1 MHTYIERE
9 LTAAVIN
16 KLRTNPVVAIL
27 GPRQCGKSTLAKAI
41 LKNLKDTLFLDLERP
56 SDLNKLRDP
65 ELFFSSNKDKL
76 ICLDEIQRLSEI
88 FSVLRVIVDD
98 NNRYGQFLILGSAS
112 PDLIKQSSETLAG
125 RISYMELTPFLLEE
139 VNNKSKIPKNSLRT
153 LWIRGGFPRS
163 LLAKTDMQSYE
174 WRLDFIRNFLERDIP
189 NLGIK
194 IAPQNIHRFWCMF
207 AHSSGQVINKQK
219 IGSSLGISSHTVTDY
234 TDILEQTYMLRTL
247 SPFMKNL
254 KKRIIKSHKVYIRDT
269 GILHSLIEIETMND
283 LFSHPIFGQSWES
296 FVVEQ
301 VLSSIENVSSYFYR
315 NSNGNEI
322 DLILEKK
329 NKLIAVEVKSSASP
343 EVTKGFF
350 IALKD
355 LKINDAWIIA
365 PVDDKYP
372 ISESISVAPLTEFI
386 SYLKAL

>member
-9 LTAAVIN
+9 LTSTITS
-16 KLRTNPVVAIL
+16 KLKANPVVAIL

-41 LKNLKDTLFLDLERP
+41 LKDLKNTLFLDLERS

-65 ELFFSSNKDKL
+65 ELFFASNKDKL
-76 ICLDEIQRLSEI
+76 ICLDEIQRLPEI
-88 FSVLRVIVDD
+88 FSVLRAIVDSND
-98 NNRYGQFLILGSAS
+98 RYGQFLMLGSAS
-112 PDLIKQSSETLAG
+112 PNLIKQSSETLAG
-125 RISYMELTPFLLEE
+125 RISYVELTPFLFGEIS
-139 VNNKSKIPKNSLRT
+139 NKSKSSKNSLQT

-163 LLAKTDMQSYE
+163 LLAKTNLQSYE

-189 NLGIK
+189 NLGLK
-194 IAPQNIHRFWCMF
+194 IAPQKIHRFWRMF

-247 SPFMKNL
+247 PPFIKNL
-254 KKRIIKSHKVYIRDT
+254 KKRIIKSPKVYIRDT
-269 GILHSLIEIETMND
+269 GILHSLMEIETMND

-301 VLSSIENVSSYFYR
+301 ILSSIKNLSSYFYR

-329 NKLIAVEVKSSASP
+329 NKLIAVEIKGSSSP
-343 EVTKGFF
+343 EVTKGFY
-350 IALKD
+350 IAIEE

-365 PVDDKYP
+365 PVNDKYQ
-372 ISESISVAPLTEFI
+372 ISELINVSPLTEFI
-386 SYLKAL
+386 SYLKTL